1 MDLDLAG
8 LLREAREA
16 AGLSMRGL
24 AVRAGTSTSTVARI
38 EAGTMDPTV
47 GMLRRLLLAAGHEV
61 ELVLRPADARPRL
74 ADLSDAWRR
83 SSSGER
89 PDWTRLRAFLDHL
102 ALHPENAA
110 ESIRRAPAR
119 SGSAVLD
126 ALLAAIADKIADDHG
141 LPRPRWTGAARR
153 QLPDLWESPGT
164 PAMRAKARMSTP
176 HQLREHGLAISADS
190 LWRDRCATHA

>member
-1 MDLDLAG
+1 MDLDLAR
-8 LLREAREA
+8 LLREARAA

-24 AVRAGTSTSTVARI
+24 AARAGTSASTVARI

-47 GMLRRLLLAAGHEV
+47 GMFRRLLLAAGHEV
-61 ELVLRPADARPRL
+61 EFLLRPAEARPQL

-83 SSSGER
+83 GSTGER

-102 ALHPENAA
+102 ALRPENAA

-119 SGSAVLD
+119 SGSAMLD

-141 LPRPRWTGAARR
+141 LPRPRWTSAAHR

-164 PAMRAKARMSTP
+164 PAMRAKARQSTP
-176 HQLREHGLAISADS
+176 HQLREHGIAISADS
-190 LWRDRCATHA
+190 LWRERHATHA